1 MKETQKEIAY
11 FKKREAQLDT
21 AYQSFAPMWR
31 ELAEYYLPRSCRFL
45 TTDVN
50 KKPKFSKKI
59 LDSSTSIAIRSFASG
74 MMSGATNPVYKWFKA
89 GIKNVNTK
97 QHDKAVKD
105 WCTALSDL
113 LMRVFAESNFY
124 NTLPYNYL
132 LFGVFG
138 ISAMSI
144 EYDYE
149 NVINCKV
156 LPLGS
161 YKIAKDHRGA
171 VNTLYRF
178 YSDTVNN
185 VVERFGL
192 ENVSEKVKDAYDKG
206 LYENSIELV
215 HAVESN
221 QDYEKGSK
229 FSNKKKFLSVY
240 YEKSQ
245 TSNKFLERKGFR
257 RFPYVVFEASV
268 NGEDVYPSE
277 CPGITS
283 FPDVKQLMGM
293 VKKYHMALAKIVSPQ
308 LKGPAKFKSASIVD
322 APASYVGIEETQG
335 NKLEPI
341 YMVNPQVLTIK
352 QDINEIKQIIGQI
365 FYNHIFAMFANE
377 GQAQPKTAYEWS
389 LRKEESSVHISP
401 LLQQIHSGLKQ
412 AVDIVCDICFEIDEI
427 EAPTTGKRLIEVPP
441 EQIQD
446 QDIDIEFVS
455 SLAQAQKAYAIGGS
469 ERFVT
474 FVSNIAATIDP
485 SLKDKVDWFE
495 VIDDY
500 AEAINVE
507 PDNVVPTEVVKAK
520 IAAMQKAQQSQQQ
533 MAALQ
538 QGSEIVKNMGGVDA
552 FGSEL
557 GSRIGLG

>member
-1 MKETQKEIAY
+1 MKETQKEIKY
-11 FKKREAQLDT
+11 FKKREGQLDV
-21 AYQSFAPMWR
+21 AYQNSSPLWKEM
-31 ELAEYYLPRSCRFL
+31 AEYYLPRSCRFL
-45 TTDVN
+45 STEVN

-74 MMSGATNPVYKWFKA
+74 MMAGATNPVYKWFKA
-89 GIKNVNTK
+89 GIKNYDIK
-97 QHDKAVKD
+97 HDYSVKD
-105 WCTALSDL
+105 WCTKLSTL
-113 LMRVFAESNFY
+113 LMTIFAESNFY
-124 NTLPYNYL
+124 NSLPYNYL

-144 EYDYE
+144 ELDYE

-161 YKIAKDHRGA
+161 YKIAKDHRGV

-185 VVERFGL
+185 VVERFGI
-192 ENVSEKVKDAYDKG
+192 ENVSNKVKRMYEKG
-206 LYENSIELV
+206 NYETSVDLV
-215 HAVESN
+215 HAVEPN
-221 QDYEKGSK
+221 QDYQKGSN

-240 YEKSQ
+240 YEKKS
-245 TSNKFLERKGFR
+245 TKDKFLERKGFR
-257 RFPYVVFEASV
+257 RFPFVVFEASV

-277 CPGITS
+277 CPGIIS

-308 LKGPAKFKSASIVD
+308 LKGPSKFKGASIID
-322 APASYVGIEETQG
+322 APASYVAVDETQG

-341 YMVNPQVLTIK
+341 YQVNPQVLAIK

-412 AVDIVCDICFEIDEI
+412 IIEIVFDICDEVGI
-427 EAPTTGKRLIEVPP
+427 LPAAP

-446 QDIDIEFVS
+446 KEIDIEFVS
-455 SLAQAQKAYAIGGS
+455 SLAQAQKAYAIGGM

-474 FVSNIAATIDP
+474 YVSNIAATAEP
-485 SLKDKVDWFE
+485 TARYKVNWFE
-495 VIDDY
+495 NIDDY
-500 AEAINVE
+500 AEAINIE
-507 PDNVVPTEVVKAK
+507 PDNVVPNDVVMAR
-520 IAAMQKAQQSQQQ
+520 IAQMEKRQAQAENLAQ
-533 MAALQ
+533 LQ
-538 QGSEIVKNMGGVDA
+538 QGSEIVKNMGGSDTS
-552 FGSEL
+552 GGNIIE
-557 GSRIGLG
+557 RIGLMQ